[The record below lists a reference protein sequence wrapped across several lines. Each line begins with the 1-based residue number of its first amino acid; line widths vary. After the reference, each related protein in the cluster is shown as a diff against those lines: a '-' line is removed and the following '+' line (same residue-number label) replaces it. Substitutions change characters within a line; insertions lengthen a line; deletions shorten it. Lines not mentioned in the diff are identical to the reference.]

1 MMANTLRVS
10 RVLLLAAFALA
21 LSVSTAT
28 ALPSV
33 FMQEG
38 LVIDDRGRVID
49 GEHRVLVRLYREAE
63 GGMHFFEEVHE
74 AVEFF
79 EGYYAIAIGSIQPLD
94 WNVFV
99 GDVFLGFS
107 LDNGDEFE
115 PRTAINK
122 IPGAFVADVA
132 LQVAPT
138 SNISIASVSI
148 GDDLVIDEEGRWVG
162 SPVGLRGPQGP
173 QGEQGIQGVQGPQGP
188 RGGQGEQGSPD
199 TPVDVRRKLL
209 TVDGAGSKLD
219 ADLLDGI
226 DSTRF
231 LRADQADVAEGE
243 IRFGSAIR
251 PSHGGDAGNGIRWL
265 DNAFGGAGDAAWIQ
279 WVSEGGENSALK
291 IGVAN
296 DADDNIELY
305 APSPIVLNGP
315 DSARLGFVWRDN
327 PHGGG
332 GDTASITWDSDGG
345 EDTTLRIEVGDNDND
360 NIELSAS
367 GGVDILGGLR
377 VDGTQ
382 VPLTNANFLAKIR
395 AVDGG
400 GSGVDA
406 DVIDGLD
413 SGQFLRSDQAVTTG
427 GAVTMAGNLNM
438 GANKI
443 FFQADETDSA
453 YIYEE
458 QQANNLTALILEKR
472 DDANNDQI
480 RMRFELC
487 CDGGRRDVMVARS
500 HDVAFNSVDMKFNDR
515 FFMGRTGYFFKIQR
529 PNDGVEA
536 GIQIRTGGSVK
547 WWVWIDNDGN
557 DDPALR
563 FLQSGHGFDQAD
575 PQFRIEPSGDIH
587 VGRDVNVGRN
597 VNIGGN
603 LIVRGRDISSS
614 VPSGAVVLHE
624 DRANDA
630 MVEAGYEPVN
640 KKLVV
645 GGGER
650 GNSWRNLANVPRYQG
665 WSTAAT
671 VNGRMY
677 QMGTAGSCVYEYNPN
692 NNSWNERAC
701 HPSGSRYS
709 HAAYAVGEY
718 IYFIGGQGPHDYNH
732 RYHPASNSWQNMSCL
747 VGEDNNCAG
756 RYCARGGVVNDLIYI
771 SKGTTSRTDNRS
783 TVRYDPANDRWAVMA
798 RAPRS
803 AREFNAGV
811 LGNHIYFAG
820 GNTDFGSPSA
830 YMDRYD
836 VATNSWERMRDVP
849 ESRGNAAVWGG
860 PDGRLYYING
870 TRSAG
875 LGCNT
880 CNSWGVAYDPATNQ
894 WSRIA
899 DSPNGGFYPGTAQ
912 IGNELILSSGEGRG
926 AAVVAYTFPG
936 TSYWLHRK
944 N

>member
-1 MMANTLRVS
+1 MVTSIRAC
-10 RVLLLAAFALA
+10 RVLCLAALA
-21 LSVSTAT
+21 LMVSVTTAV

-49 GEHRVLVRLYREAE
+49 GEHTVTIRLYREAE
-63 GGMHFFEEVHE
+63 GGNAFFEEVHE

-79 EGYYAIAIGSIQPLD
+79 EGYYAVPIGSIQALD
-94 WNVFV
+94 WGIFV
-99 GDVFLGFS
+99 GEVHLGFT
-107 LDNGDEFE
+107 LDDGDEFS
-115 PRTAINK
+115 PRTNINK

-138 SNISIASVSI
+138 SEIDITSVSI
-148 GDDLVIDEEGRWVG
+148 GGDLVIDEEGRWVG

-173 QGEQGIQGVQGPQGP
+173 QGEQGIQGIQGVQGPQGG
-188 RGGQGEQGSPD
+188 RGEQGSPD
-199 TPVDVRRKLL
+199 TPADVLRKLL
-209 TVDGAGSKLD
+209 TVDGDGSKID
-219 ADLLDGI
+219 SDLLDGV
-226 DSTRF
+226 DSARF
-231 LRADQADVAEGE
+231 LRSDQADLAAGE
-243 IRFGSAIR
+243 IRFGNAIR
-251 PSHGGDAGNGIRWL
+251 PSHGGEAGNGIRWI
-265 DNAFGGAGDAAWIQ
+265 DNAFGGGGDAAWIQ
-279 WVSEGGENSALK
+279 WVGQGGENTALK

-315 DSARLGFVWRDN
+315 DAARLGFVWRND
-327 PHGGG
+327 PHGGD

-345 EDTTLRIEVGDNDND
+345 EDTTLRIEVQNDGDD
-360 NIELSAS
+360 NIELAAS
-367 GGVDILGGLR
+367 GGVDVLGGLR
-377 VDGTQ
+377 VDGTA

-395 AVDGG
+395 AVDGDD
-400 GSGVDA
+400 SGVDA

-413 SGQFLRSDQAVTTG
+413 SGQFLRADQSVTTG
-427 GAVTMAGNLNM
+427 GNVTMGGNLHM
-438 GANKI
+438 GARKI
-443 FFQADETDSA
+443 HFQADDTDSA

-472 DDANNDQI
+472 DDVNNDQI

-487 CDGGRRDVMVARS
+487 CDNGRRDVMIARS
-500 HDVAFNSVDMKFNDR
+500 HDVTFADVNMKFNDR
-515 FFMGRTGYFFKIQR
+515 FFMDRSGYYFKIQR

-547 WWVWIDNDGN
+547 WWIWVDNDDN
-557 DDPALR
+557 QNPALR
-563 FLQSGHGFDQAD
+563 FLQSGHGFNDGS

-587 VGRDVNVGRN
+587 VGRDVAVGRN
-597 VNIGGN
+597 VTIAGS
-603 LIVRGRDISSS
+603 LIVNGQDISSS
-614 VPSGAVVLHE
+614 VPTGGILFHE
-624 DRANDA
+624 DRNNQD
-630 MVEAGYEPVN
+630 MVDAGYEPMN
-640 KKLVV
+640 KKIVV
-645 GGGER
+645 GGGDR
-650 GNSWRNLANVPRYQG
+650 GNTWRNLANVPRYQG

-677 QMGTAGSCVYEYNPN
+677 QMGTAGACVYEYNPN
-692 NNSWNERAC
+692 NNSWSERAC
-701 HPSGSRYS
+701 HGSGSRYS

-718 IYFIGGQGPHDYNH
+718 VYFIGGQGPHDYNH
-732 RYHPASNSWQNMSCL
+732 RYHPASNSWSNRPCL
-747 VGEDNNCAG
+747 VGEDGNCAG
-756 RYCARGGVVNDLIYI
+756 RYCARGGVVNNMIYI

-783 TVRYDPANDRWAVMA
+783 TVRFDPAADSWAVMA
-798 RAPRS
+798 RSPRS

-811 LGNHIYFAG
+811 VGNHIYFAG

-830 YMDRYD
+830 YIDRYD
-836 VATNSWERMRDVP
+836 VATNSWERMPDIP

-875 LGCNT
+875 LGCAT
-880 CNSWGVAYDPATNQ
+880 CNTWGVAFDPATSQ

-899 DSPNGGFYPGTAQ
+899 DSPNGGFYPGTTQ
-912 IGNELILSSGEGRG
+912 VGNELIVSSGEGRG

-936 TSYWLHRK
+936 TSYWMYRK